1 LFFIIATSAP
11 TIILT
16 VYMILTLPMSGI
28 SFQEAYLGYIALGM
42 MFVGI
47 ETNYMIVVNECHN
60 GKNDYD
66 Q

>member
-1 LFFIIATSAP
+1 
-11 TIILT
+11 
-16 VYMILTLPMSGI
+16 
-28 SFQEAYLGYIALGM
+28 M

-66 Q
+66 QW